1 MDETEYTIILADGTE
16 LEHVRMNGTNYIYP
30 GELDTSIFTTSNL
43 SPVIIKSKYGE
54 EYHTHMEYIK
64 PYFDDEDNTWFVLA
78 DIPDEVIKQQQFDNA
93 IAILAQATLDDDAA
107 EAAAVL
113 FPEWSGDGVQYAK
126 DDRVRYNER
135 LAKCL
140 QAHTSQPDWAP
151 GVAPSLWAWVSD
163 PGVEWP
169 AWVQPVGAHDAYNT
183 GAKVS
188 HNGKHWISTAD
199 GNVWE
204 PGVYG
209 WTEQA

>member
-1 MDETEYTIILADGTE
+1 MDEMVYTILLADGTS
-16 LEHVRMNGTNYIYP
+16 LEGVHKNGDNYIYP

-43 SPVIIKSKYGE
+43 SPVIITYGDTE
-54 EYHTHMEYIK
+54 EYHTHMDYIE
-64 PYFDDEDNTWFVLA
+64 PYFEDPDNTWFVLY
-78 DIPDEVIKQQQFDNA
+78 DIPDDVIKQQQFNNA
-93 IAILAQATLDDDAA
+93 IAILAQATLDDTAA

-113 FPEWSGDGVQYAK
+113 FPEWSGDGVQYSK

-140 QAHTSQPDWAP
+140 QPHTSQPDWAP
-151 GVAPSLWAWVSD
+151 GVAPSLWVWVSD

-188 HNGKHWISTAD
+188 HNGKHWISTSD

-209 WTEQA
+209 WTEQD